1 MLAIPFEVFIDRQRP
16 VQPYYVIMRLP
27 GEQREEFVL
36 LLPYTP
42 NNKDNMSN
50 WLAARSDGAH
60 YGELVAYKY
69 PKDKLIFG
77 PLQIEA
83 RIDQNEQISQQF
95 TLWNQS
101 GSRVIRGNMLV
112 IPVGQSNLYVEPIYL
127 QADQGSI
134 PEMKRVIMATGNS
147 IVMEQTV
154 SEALAQLFGGPM
166 DLSVSTT
173 APAPATTTPTH
184 SNGACCPNGARGATD
199 NTGDDARSGSWSRAR
214 SRRGGPGPGQPL
226 AALATRTAGGRA
238 AAVGQP
244 RPGSV
249 GVAARNLPA
258 QADAGERLVDRR
270 AGQYRAWVRLHRTR
284 ARGLLGFRP
293 RYPTYRKGYAAFIPH

>member
-1 MLAIPFEVFIDRQRP
+1 
-16 VQPYYVIMRLP
+16 
-27 GEQREEFVL
+27 
-36 LLPYTP
+36 
-42 NNKDNMSN
+42 MSN
-50 WLAARSDGAH
+50 WLAARSDGAN

-83 RIDQNEQISQQF
+83 RIDQNEEISQQF

-147 IVMEQTV
+147 IVMESTV

-166 DLSVSTT
+166 DLSISTT
-173 APAPATTTPTH
+173 APAPATTTQPTQRP
-184 SNGACCPNGARGATD
+184 CYPNGARTATG
-199 NTGDDARSGSWSRAR
+199 NTGSDAGAGSWGRAR
-214 SRRGGPGPGQPL
+214 SRRSSPGTGQPL
-226 AALATRTAGGRA
+226 AAHA
-238 AAVGQP
+238 P
-244 RPGSV
+244 
-249 GVAARNLPA
+249 
-258 QADAGERLVDRR
+258 
-270 AGQYRAWVRLHRTR
+270 
-284 ARGLLGFRP
+284 
-293 RYPTYRKGYAAFIPH
+293 